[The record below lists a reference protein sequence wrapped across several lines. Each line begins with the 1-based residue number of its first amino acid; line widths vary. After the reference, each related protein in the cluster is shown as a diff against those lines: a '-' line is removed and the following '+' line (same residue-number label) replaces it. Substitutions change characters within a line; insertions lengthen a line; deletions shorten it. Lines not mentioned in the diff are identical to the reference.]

1 MSLSAIAVLAIAT
14 ALQSGIPEGHADFD
28 DMSDRQIA
36 EWLEN
41 ARFFHATNV
50 FRCQGLRH
58 RDADRE
64 LAEALGHRFEARTAA
79 IDRELAR
86 RYGTREDRIFILT
99 GYRTT
104 RRYCRNIRYV
114 VTDLLR
120 GTSELER
127 RLEIRR

>member
-1 MSLSAIAVLAIAT
+1 MSLSAIAAFVIAA
-14 ALQSGIPEGHADFD
+14 ALQSGVPEGHADFD

-41 ARFFHATNV
+41 ARFFHAANV
-50 FRCQGLRH
+50 FQCQGLRR
-58 RDADRE
+58 RDAERE
-64 LAEALGHRFEARTAA
+64 LAEALGHRFEARKAA

-86 RYGTREDRIFILT
+86 RYGTGEDRIFMPI
-99 GYRTT
+99 GHRTT

-114 VTDLLR
+114 VTDMLR
-120 GTSELER
+120 GTAELER